1 MLSLTMRKEAG
12 AYLGLPTFNA
22 GGFSDSKTVDQQ
34 AALEAANSI
43 LFAALAGGN
52 LIHDVGYLEY
62 GLTSSLEMLAICDE
76 EISLVKR
83 YLRSCPVSPDTL
95 AVDLIDE
102 VGPDG
107 DYLGT
112 DHTLSRF
119 REEVWEPDLI
129 DRSIH
134 QNWQAAGSPT
144 MRERAREKVK
154 TILEEHKPESLGATL
169 KKKIRAIVERYEAIR
184 G

>member
-62 GLTSSLEMLAICDE
+62 GLTSSLELLAICND
-76 EISLVKR
+76 EISLVRR
-83 YLRSCPVSPDTL
+83 YLRSCPVSPETL

-112 DHTLSRF
+112 DHTVARF
-119 REEVWEPDLI
+119 REEIWEPDLL
-129 DRSIH
+129 DRNIH
-134 QNWQAAGSPT
+134 QNWQSSGSLT
-144 MRERAREKVK
+144 LRDRARAKVMK
-154 TILEEHKPESLGATL
+154 ILEEHEPDPLEESL
-169 KKKIRAIVERYEAIR
+169 KKAIR
-184 G
+184 GIVEKYEALRE